1 MKKWFLTAALS
12 VLAGIILYATLVPRV
27 YQKEIIINAPLL
39 RLNKQISVIGNFAKW
54 HPAIAGTDSATISIS
69 GNDKVSTGKTSLQIV
84 TLTERSC
91 LLRISEKEQ
100 SKDVLYSI
108 TEDTV
113 RRNRVTIL
121 YKTTFW
127 KKITG
132 SDPLVQAAEK
142 SLTSL
147 KEYTE
152 DTRRVYG
159 YNISLTQVTDTAFL
173 FTSEVV
179 ANKEKKASIKKLY
192 QLLTAYAAAK
202 DAGFTGTTIFYIMA
216 AGKDSVRLYQS
227 IGVSKNTM
235 QLPLYGPVSLKRM
248 PYKKNL
254 VVADYEGKFGD
265 IPKVFTALE
274 QFGIDDKMVSMAI
287 PFIKFAE
294 GEDDFDDEKV
304 IKVRAFFPV
313 R

>member
-1 MKKWFLTAALS
+1 MKKWFRIAALI
-12 VLAGIILYATLVPRV
+12 VLTGSILYTTLVPGV
-27 YQKEIIINAPLL
+27 YQKEIVINAPLL
-39 RLNKQISVIGNFAKW
+39 RLYKQISVINNFAKW
-54 HPAIAGTDSATISIS
+54 HPAIAGADSAAITIS
-69 GNDKVSTGKTSLQIV
+69 GRDKLSTAQVSLQIV

-91 LLRISEKEQ
+91 LLRVSEKEK

-113 RRNRVTIL
+113 GRNRVTIL
-121 YKTTFW
+121 YKTTLW
-127 KKITG
+127 KKLTG
-132 SDPLVQAAEK
+132 GDPALLSAEK
-142 SLTSL
+142 SLASL

-159 YNISLTQVTDTAFL
+159 FPISLTQVTDTTFL

-179 ANKEKKASIKKLY
+179 ANKEKKASVKKLY
-192 QLLTAYAAAK
+192 QLLTSYAAAK
-202 DAGFTGTTIFYIMA
+202 DAGYTGTNIFYISA

-235 QLPLYGPVSLKRM
+235 QLPLYGPITLKRM
-248 PYKKNL
+248 PYRKNL
-254 VVADYEGKFGD
+254 VTAAYKGKLGD
-265 IPKVFTALE
+265 IPNVFNAME
-274 QFGIDDKMVSMAI
+274 QFSIDNKMISMAI

-294 GEDDFDDEKV
+294 GETDFDDEKL
-304 IKVRAFFPV
+304 ITAQAFFPV